1 MEFIS
6 KYDTTFITSVSRKY
20 GKRFKTFEEYSLFL
34 YELQKSDKDYYYK
47 LEEDIKEFSD
57 YQTERKYNNGKT
69 QSQTKKPR

>member
-6 KYDTTFITSVSRKY
+6 KYDITFVTSVSRKY

-34 YELQKSDKDYYYK
+34 YELQKNDTDYYYK

-57 YQTERKYNNGKT
+57 YQTERKYNNGK
-69 QSQTKKPR
+69 SQNKAKKPR